1 VVVRVTL
8 QLPGLVDLPQVPHG
22 YEPTLNKELV
32 RIHLYH
38 INAVRKTDHD
48 LVDQFRNLYNL
59 PHLFENML
67 AYVIA
72 PLQSIKS
79 KLNSTD
85 KVKCFKTFSGLFS
98 SLFNNKQ
105 SI

>member
-1 VVVRVTL
+1 MP
-8 QLPGLVDLPQVPHG
+8 QLPGSVDLPQVPHG
-22 YEPTLNKELV
+22 YEPTLNKGLV

-38 INAVRKTDHD
+38 INAVRKTDYD
-48 LVDQFRNLYNL
+48 LVDRFRNLYNP
-59 PHLFENML
+59 PHPFENML

-72 PLQSIKS
+72 PLRSIGG

-85 KVKCFKTFSGLFS
+85 KARCFKTFGDLFS
-98 SLFNNKQ
+98 SLVSNKQ